1 MIILKKF
8 IKISIPVIIIAII
21 LYGIYYCCFDIQQ
34 IKGHE
39 LINEV
44 TSPSGKYTILAYLNN
59 YGATVDFAVLCAVK
73 NNETQKEKNIYWNY
87 HCNKAEI
94 EWNSEDIVTINGVKL
109 NIHKDTYDFR
119 ND

>member
-1 MIILKKF
+1 MKKF

-21 LYGIYYCCFDIQQ
+21 LYGIYYCFFDIQQ

-59 YGATVDFAVLCAVK
+59 YG
-73 NNETQKEKNIYWNY
+73 KEKDHVRLQPENDSMDPI
-87 HCNKAEI
+87 
-94 EWNSEDIVTINGVKL
+94 IVTDVQIIGKVVGL
-109 NIHKDTYDFR
+109 IRRF
-119 ND
+119 